1 MSASARRGEP
11 RIARAAAPSER
22 RARVC
27 YEAAVADGTTT
38 PDRAAPRLRYWTP
51 GFAVFA
57 IAWLAACA
65 IGFDDPLG
73 AARAH
78 GFLVLVGFAVAVVA
92 NATAI
97 GGGIFFIPIL
107 VFGYGLSPLLA
118 VKLSIAGQAFG
129 MTSGAIAWLRRG
141 VVPRAALRAAVP
153 PVLIGA
159 TASALLFHPS
169 ASLVKGVFG
178 PVSIALGALAL
189 WLLDPPAERDEP
201 PAAALLPLRA
211 IAFAGGCVS
220 GWVAIG
226 AGELAAAFL
235 MLVHHVRADRAIGLG
250 VVLLSAA
257 SLWLLAIHGFL
268 LDGIP
273 WDMAAFLV
281 LGTVFGAR
289 LGPFLAQY
297 VAPRKLKLLF
307 GVVAIA
313 DGVLFAVQAF
323 LR

>member
-1 MSASARRGEP
+1 MPSSAGEGRGSH
-11 RIARAAAPSER
+11 AR
-22 RARVC
+22 RARASAALC
-27 YEAAVADGTTT
+27 YERDVAD
-38 PDRAAPRLRYWTP
+38 DAARPLRYWTP

-57 IAWLAACA
+57 ATWLAAWW
-65 IGFDDPLG
+65 IGFADPLG

-78 GFLVLVGFAVAVVA
+78 GFLVLVGFAVAIVA

-107 VFGYGLSPLLA
+107 VFGYGLAPLVA

-129 MTSGAIAWLRRG
+129 MTSGAIGWLRRG

-153 PVLIGA
+153 PLLAGA
-159 TASALLFHPS
+159 TASSLLFHPS
-169 ASLVKGVFG
+169 ASLVKGLFG

-189 WLLDPPAERDEP
+189 GLLDPSAERDEP
-201 PAAALLPLRA
+201 PARALLPLRA

-235 MLVHHVRADRAIGLG
+235 MLGHHVRADRAIGLG

-257 SLWLLAIHGFL
+257 SLWLCAIHAFV

-289 LGPFLAQY
+289 LGPWLAQY
-297 VAPRKLKLLF
+297 VAPRRLKLLF

-313 DGVLFAVQAF
+313 DGVLFVVQAATA
-323 LR
+323 R